1 MINIYLVSRWGV
13 PAEHRAM
20 KPDLEQD
27 LITDTASNHRLLRK
41 GELGGGPKLSVWIYR
56 RPPPQSFQILN
67 KEMHKETSS
76 RHQWQMNKDCLLKMC
91 NSMTLKGI

>member
-1 MINIYLVSRWGV
+1 MINIYLVSRWGE

-27 LITDTASNHRLLRK
+27 LITDTASTLRLLRK
-41 GELGGGPKLSVWIYR
+41 GELGGGPKLPVWIYR

-67 KEMHKETSS
+67 KETSS
-76 RHQWQMNKDCLLKMC
+76 RHQWQMNKDSLLKMHKF
-91 NSMTLKGI
+91 NDFKRYLV